1 MPRRNLMAPAARR
14 PAGFGRPL
22 SCNNWFIV
30 PASPSGE
37 CPGIKLRSP
46 SRFASST
53 TVNYVPVT
61 VVRLRKGVRMN
72 LLRILPLAC
81 LLSAGAAQAQS
92 ACESHV
98 VPGDRGLSWDALAG
112 DDLVFCKALRS
123 RGGEGRGLGWG
134 R

>member
-1 MPRRNLMAPAARR
+1 MIRQQHRSKRTYTLFPYTTR
-14 PAGFGRPL
+14 FL
-22 SCNNWFIV
+22 SV
-30 PASPSGE
+30 E

-81 LLSAGAAQAQS
+81 LLAAGAAQAQS
-92 ACESHV
+92 AGECPLL
-98 VPGDRGLSWDALAG
+98 PGDSGLPWNALAG
-112 DDLVFCKALRS
+112 DDFDFCKALRATI
-123 RGGEGRGLGWG
+123 GRAHD
-134 R
+134 

>member
-81 LLSAGAAQAQS
+81 LLAAGAAQAQS
-92 ACESHV
+92 AGDCPLL
-98 VPGDRGLSWDALAG
+98 PGDSGPSGKAFAG
-112 DDLVFCKALRS
+112 HDLVFLTALGDHGEESKGKRD
-123 RGGEGRGLGWG
+123 GG
-134 R
+134 